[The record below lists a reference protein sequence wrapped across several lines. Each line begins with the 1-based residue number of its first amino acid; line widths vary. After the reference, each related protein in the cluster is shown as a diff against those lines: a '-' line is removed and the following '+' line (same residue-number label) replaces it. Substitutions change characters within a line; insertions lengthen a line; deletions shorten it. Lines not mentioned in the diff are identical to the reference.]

1 MYGNVIRQY
10 IFKQSSYLQKK
21 NDRTDGDLNLGP
33 CICIAIC
40 CVDHIY
46 VLQLPTAELSLQQ
59 TLSDPHN
66 IESQS
71 IAPSICQFMYSA
83 ILISLY
89 TLFKYAWVI
98 KQFLLESGKK
108 SIKKKNLRQ
117 SEHTE
122 CCPDELSIVSFILP
136 GHHHLSNC
144 YRMILLI
151 HKAYMY
157 QY

>member
-1 MYGNVIRQY
+1 MTEQMGIWTWAHASASQY
-10 IFKQSSYLQKK
+10 AGS
-21 NDRTDGDLNLGP
+21 
-33 CICIAIC
+33 CIC
-40 CVDHIY
+40 
-46 VLQLPTAELSLQQ
+46 
-59 TLSDPHN
+59 TLASNCRAFSTTDPIWPSQHR
-66 IESQS
+66 ESVYC
-71 IAPSICQFMYSA
+71 PYGSICQFMYSA

-151 HKAYMY
+151 HKVYMY

>member
-10 IFKQSSYLQKK
+10 IFKQSSYLQKTK
-21 NDRTDGDLNLGP
+21 LQNRWGFEPGPMHLHRHMLGH
-33 CICIAIC
+33 
-40 CVDHIY
+40 VY

-144 YRMILLI
+144 YRMISLI
-151 HKAYMY
+151 HKVNMY

>member
-1 MYGNVIRQY
+1 MTEPMGIWTWAHASASQY
-10 IFKQSSYLQKK
+10 AGS
-21 NDRTDGDLNLGP
+21 
-33 CICIAIC
+33 CICTLASNCRAFSTTDPIC
-40 CVDHIY
+40 
-46 VLQLPTAELSLQQ
+46 
-59 TLSDPHN
+59 DPHN

-151 HKAYMY
+151 HKVYMY